1 MKKGALRGPFRA
13 TFGAL
18 EAPLG
23 ALKGPLRAPFF
34 TPPLGYPALPSTRAI
49 LVGAAI
55 MQLIGA
61 MCRTFEEANLLMMP
75 VMMIAMMAST
85 AFVRQ
90 VPSWLQWMRDI
101 SVMGLL
107 ADLAMYLEFR
117 DARPEVGVGQDI
129 LSDYGVLTRSDGDAL
144 HAVCVVL
151 IIMGIASVGTFL
163 AVKFLHTGRSSC
175 AENLAD

>member
-1 MKKGALRGPFRA
+1 MAGLRMGFLQFA
-13 TFGAL
+13 GINVI
-18 EAPLG
+18 
-23 ALKGPLRAPFF
+23 
-34 TPPLGYPALPSTRAI
+34 AI

>member
-1 MKKGALRGPFRA
+1 MAGLRMGFLQFA
-13 TFGAL
+13 GINVV
-18 EAPLG
+18 
-23 ALKGPLRAPFF
+23 
-34 TPPLGYPALPSTRAI
+34 AI

-129 LSDYGVLTRSDGDAL
+129 LSDYGVLTRSNGDAL
-144 HAVCVVL
+144 HAICVVL
-151 IIMGIASVGTFL
+151 IISEG
-163 AVKFLHTGRSSC
+163 GRLRQGSRFGPRHPMS
-175 AENLAD
+175 